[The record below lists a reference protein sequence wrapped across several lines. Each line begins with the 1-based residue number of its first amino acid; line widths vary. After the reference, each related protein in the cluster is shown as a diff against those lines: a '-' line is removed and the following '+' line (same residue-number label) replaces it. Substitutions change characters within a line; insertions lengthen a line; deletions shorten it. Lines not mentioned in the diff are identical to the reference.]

1 MELVQIQQLIKARCG
16 LEFQEDKIPLL
27 VSGLQERMAANG
39 ISSEQVYLGLLRT
52 NTAELADLID
62 LITINESYFFR
73 EPEQIHL
80 LVGTLIPK
88 LLAQE
93 PGRRLR
99 LLSLGCAHGE
109 EPYSLAMA
117 LEEYLGPEAAMQLAI
132 LGTDIDR
139 KALGLAR
146 QGIYR
151 DFAFRGLS
159 PELLDKY
166 FLAIGSERHQIL
178 QRLRGRVEFRHLNL
192 LEAAWPEDMM
202 GQDVIFFRNVSIY
215 FDAKTRQQIQQQ
227 ITRTL
232 RPGGLLF
239 MSATETLSNDFG
251 LMRLD
256 QQADIFFF
264 RNLPPVLATE
274 KPAPKR
280 QTQASALTRPNESRL
295 QHQPEPPK
303 AEIDP
308 DRLFA
313 QALDKAQ
320 AGQLDEALALAS
332 HLRAVAGATDQ
343 HRLLLASLSL
353 LKEDFARALEVL
365 DELLGK
371 DDLEPRALFLLG
383 QVRRWQGEQEQAVD
397 ALKKV
402 IYSQPD
408 HWQAHYLLADC
419 HRRKGRQEQAKR
431 SYQRVVQIL
440 EQSPAPTRDPIMKLT
455 EMPPGKIA
463 LLAKHRLSELQ
474 RPD

>member
-1 MELVQIQQLIKARCG
+1 MEQAPFQQLIKARCG

-27 VSGLQERMAANG
+27 TSGLKERMEATDTLEAG
-39 ISSEQVYLGLLRT
+39 AYLERLR
-52 NTAELADLID
+52 ADALELAELID

-73 EPEQIHL
+73 EPEQIRL
-80 LVGTLIPK
+80 LVETLIPE
-88 LLAQE
+88 LLARE

-117 LEEYLGPEAAMQLAI
+117 LEERLGPEQAMEMAI

-139 KALGLAR
+139 KALELAR

-151 DFAFRGLS
+151 DFAFRGLE
-159 PELLDKY
+159 PGLLHKY
-166 FLAIGSERHQIL
+166 FLALDPERHQIL
-178 QRLRGRVEFRHLNL
+178 QRLRARVEFQHLNL
-192 LEAAWPEDMM
+192 LETTWPAALM

-215 FDAKTRQQIQQQ
+215 FDARTREQIQRQ
-227 ITRTL
+227 IIQAL
-232 RPGGLLF
+232 HPGGILF

-256 QQADIFFF
+256 QQQGIFFF
-264 RNLPPVLATE
+264 RNLPPALAPQ
-274 KPAPKR
+274 KPVARPGSPSEARPRPEARGSLAPPEVP
-280 QTQASALTRPNESRL
+280 RP
-295 QHQPEPPK
+295 
-303 AEIDP
+303 EIDP

-313 QALDKAQ
+313 QALGKAQ
-320 AGQLDEALALAS
+320 AGQVDEALALAS
-332 HLRAVAGATDQ
+332 HLRSVAGATQ
-343 HRLLLASLSL
+343 EHLLLLASLCL
-353 LKEDFARALEVL
+353 LKEDFARAVEVL
-365 DELLGK
+365 GEVLEK

-383 QVRRWQGEQEQAVD
+383 QVRRWQGESELAVE

-402 IYSQPD
+402 IFSQPD
-408 HWQAHYLLADC
+408 HWQAHYLLADS
-419 HRRKGRQEQAKR
+419 HRQLGRQEQALR
-431 SYQRVVQIL
+431 SYRRVVQIL

-474 RPD
+474 P